1 MLQICAPD
9 SIIKIN
15 AGDGRSSVFPSPA
28 FLHRYVLTDA
38 GLIHTW
44 KYNMVGWLLA
54 FYMYP
59 FSNICTIS
67 EWGLPPHVDAWH
79 QHVLESCLWFMFIFY
94 SYTRHFSFMVPGTKA
109 TTGSRITHGVSNHFG
124 TGWWRAYFTGS
135 IDAVRR
141 QATAGQNFY
150 ICLTTI
156 THWPRRRYT
165 WAYMRNK
172 TDKLID

>member
-28 FLHRYVLTDA
+28 FLHRRVLTDA

-44 KYNMVGWLLA
+44 KHNMVGWLLA

-79 QHVLESCLWFMFIFY
+79 QHVLESCLWFMFIFC
-94 SYTRHFSFMVPGTKA
+94 SYARHFSFMVPGTKA
-109 TTGSRITHGVSNHFG
+109 VHHLRMGTDPARWCQTPTCLRIMSLIHVHILFIYQTLFVHGTWYQGVAS
-124 TGWWRAYFTGS
+124 
-135 IDAVRR
+135 V
-141 QATAGQNFY
+141 TAS
-150 ICLTTI
+150 
-156 THWPRRRYT
+156 W
-165 WAYMRNK
+165 
-172 TDKLID
+172 

>member
-1 MLQICAPD
+1 MDNPASEDILISYFEQKEKALKAWKKDASNMC
-9 SIIKIN
+9 SWFHNKNKCRRRKIV
-15 AGDGRSSVFPSPA
+15 SLSSPA

-79 QHVLESCLWFMFIFY
+79 QHVLESCLWFMFIFC
-94 SYTRHFSFMVPGTKA
+94 SYARHFSFMVPGTKVWTERLA
-109 TTGSRITHGVSNHFG
+109 QQPLDVFE
-124 TGWWRAYFTGS
+124 YKCF
-135 IDAVRR
+135 
-141 QATAGQNFY
+141 
-150 ICLTTI
+150 
-156 THWPRRRYT
+156 WP
-165 WAYMRNK
+165 
-172 TDKLID
+172 